1 MVRKFAG
8 VKQGVVWTSEIGKKD
23 NSRRNDYVQRDSLLL
38 LSLSL
43 SLPRATHGN
52 IWQEADSY
60 SILTKRVIDNRCF
73 SFRLKFSIDSSFQ
86 STIEEQQILSSFPS
100 VRVFVFRGHRS
111 LISRPLHFRV
121 LSIRLFFNGDISRRL
136 VEKREFFVAIRDTRV
151 KSFRATAIS
160 EITGKYLE
168 TASGNWTRRDGET
181 AKKKRGKHGAI
192 L

>member
-23 NSRRNDYVQRDSLLL
+23 NSRRNDYVRRDSLLL
-38 LSLSL
+38 L

-60 SILTKRVIDNRCF
+60 SILTKRSVIDNRCF

-100 VRVFVFRGHRS
+100 VR
-111 LISRPLHFRV
+111 ISRA
-121 LSIRLFFNGDISRRL
+121 SLFDL
-136 VEKREFFVAIRDTRV
+136 EA
-151 KSFRATAIS
+151 ATFSSPFHPI
-160 EITGKYLE
+160 ILQRGYF
-168 TASGNWTRRDGET
+168 ASPR
-181 AKKKRGKHGAI
+181 
-192 L
+192 

>member
-38 LSLSL
+38 LSL
-43 SLPRATHGN
+43 PRATHGN

-60 SILTKRVIDNRCF
+60 SILTKRSVIDNRCF
-73 SFRLKFSIDSSFQ
+73 SFRFKVSIDSSFQ
-86 STIEEQQILSSFPS
+86 STIEQQQILSSFPS

-168 TASGNWTRRDGET
+168 TASGNWTRRDGER

>member
-38 LSLSL
+38 L

-100 VRVFVFRGHRS
+100 VR
-111 LISRPLHFRV
+111 ISRA
-121 LSIRLFFNGDISRRL
+121 SLFDL
-136 VEKREFFVAIRDTRV
+136 EA
-151 KSFRATAIS
+151 ATFSSPFHPI
-160 EITGKYLE
+160 ILQRGYF
-168 TASGNWTRRDGET
+168 ASPR
-181 AKKKRGKHGAI
+181 
-192 L
+192 

>member
-23 NSRRNDYVQRDSLLL
+23 NSCRNDYVQRDSLLL
-38 LSLSL
+38 L

-60 SILTKRVIDNRCF
+60 SILTKRVIDNRCL
-73 SFRLKFSIDSSFQ
+73 SFRFKVSIDSSFQ
-86 STIEEQQILSSFPS
+86 STIEQQQILSSFPS

-168 TASGNWTRRDGET
+168 TASGNWTRRDGER

>member
-38 LSLSL
+38 LSLS
-43 SLPRATHGN
+43 RATHGN

-100 VRVFVFRGHRS
+100 VR
-111 LISRPLHFRV
+111 ISRA
-121 LSIRLFFNGDISRRL
+121 SLFDL
-136 VEKREFFVAIRDTRV
+136 EA
-151 KSFRATAIS
+151 ATFSSPFHPI
-160 EITGKYLE
+160 ILQRGYF
-168 TASGNWTRRDGET
+168 ASPR
-181 AKKKRGKHGAI
+181 
-192 L
+192 

>member
-23 NSRRNDYVQRDSLLL
+23 NSRPNDYVQRDSLLL
-38 LSLSL
+38 L

-73 SFRLKFSIDSSFQ
+73 SFRLEFSIDSSFQ

-100 VRVFVFRGHRS
+100 VR
-111 LISRPLHFRV
+111 ISRA
-121 LSIRLFFNGDISRRL
+121 SLFDL
-136 VEKREFFVAIRDTRV
+136 EA
-151 KSFRATAIS
+151 ATFSSPFHPI
-160 EITGKYLE
+160 ILQRGYF
-168 TASGNWTRRDGET
+168 ASPR
-181 AKKKRGKHGAI
+181 
-192 L
+192 